1 MTFGYNA
8 GITFKVRKPHIR
20 EKDQVVD
27 ASDNQNLDAP
37 NIDGKANFFILSHHF
52 VFGEHD
58 LC

>member
-8 GITFKVRKPHIR
+8 GITFKVKQPRIRK
-20 EKDQVVD
+20 KNQVVD

-37 NIDGKANFFILSHHF
+37 NVDPKTKFVILSHHF